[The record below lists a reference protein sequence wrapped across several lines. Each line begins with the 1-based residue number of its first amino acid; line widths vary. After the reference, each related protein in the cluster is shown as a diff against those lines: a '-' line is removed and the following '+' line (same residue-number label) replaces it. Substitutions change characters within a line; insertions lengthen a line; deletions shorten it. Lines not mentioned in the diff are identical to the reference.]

1 MASIPVVSGGS
12 QPVFAID
19 TLNGTPLSANV
30 VYQPA
35 GTPTMLM
42 GPKLDFFGVGNIP
55 ANLGSTQAAVGGAIQ
70 QILQQVQQTSTVAF
84 YQPGNTQISLAVY
97 PTGAYTAATLQTA
110 VRGLGNIQ
118 VSAAGGV
125 TGYDVSNALVT
136 NVGFDL
142 TTTAT

>member
-19 TLNGTPLSANV
+19 TLNGTPLSSAV
-30 VYQPA
+30 AYTPA

-42 GPKLDFFGVGNIP
+42 GPKLDFFGVGNVP
-55 ANLGSTQAAVGGAIQ
+55 SNLGATQAAVGGAIQ

-97 PTGAYTAATLQTA
+97 PTGAYTAATLQAA

-118 VSAAGGV
+118 VSAGGTV
-125 TGYDVSNALVT
+125 TGYDVSGALVT

-142 TTTAT
+142 ATTAT

>member
-1 MASIPVVSGGS
+1 MASIPVVNGGS
-12 QPVFAID
+12 QPVFSID
-19 TLNGTPLSANV
+19 TLNGPQLSANTT
-30 VYQPA
+30 YSPA

-42 GPKLDFFGVGNIP
+42 GPKLDFFGVGNVPSSI
-55 ANLGSTQAAVGGAIQ
+55 SSQAAVGGAIQ
-70 QILQQVQQTSTVAF
+70 QILQAVQQTSTVAF

-97 PTGAYTAATLQTA
+97 PTGAFTATTLQAA

-118 VSAAGGV
+118 VSAAGSV

-142 TTTAT
+142 ATTAT